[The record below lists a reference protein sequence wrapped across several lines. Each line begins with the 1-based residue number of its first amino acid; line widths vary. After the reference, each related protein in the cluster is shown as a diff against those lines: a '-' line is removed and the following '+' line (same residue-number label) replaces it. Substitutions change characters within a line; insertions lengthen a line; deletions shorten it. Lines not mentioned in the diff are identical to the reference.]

1 MEYIFFNT
9 RAVPPWRAKI
19 RGALQKLFGQKTEI
33 VRITDSL
40 TQTNVQ
46 DGAIPSLDFDSLLQ
60 MLCVDSDSLKF
71 NKRLGWIGVIKMNNG
86 FISGNRKRIE

>member
-60 MLCVDSDSLKF
+60 MLCTNMLSTQRDKYFSILKHGTIILI
-71 NKRLGWIGVIKMNNG
+71 NIW
-86 FISGNRKRIE
+86 